1 MSTHVPFR
9 ITTAASHPSALTLA
23 VVGELD
29 HDAGHFPALLTCA
42 IEDHE
47 REHGATLRDLR
58 LDCADLTLIDST
70 GLAMLL
76 MLRRRTYPAGIT
88 LHLDN
93 RPAHLERMLQL
104 TGTAEYLTEPQPR
117 AGRHTDQS
125 DSAPAP

>member
-1 MSTHVPFR
+1 MSTHVPFQ
-9 ITTAASHPSALTLA
+9 ITTAASGPSALTVA

-47 REHGATLRDLR
+47 REHGATLRDLH

-104 TGTAEYLTEPQPR
+104 TGTTEYLTEPQPH
-117 AGRHTDQS
+117 AGRRTDET